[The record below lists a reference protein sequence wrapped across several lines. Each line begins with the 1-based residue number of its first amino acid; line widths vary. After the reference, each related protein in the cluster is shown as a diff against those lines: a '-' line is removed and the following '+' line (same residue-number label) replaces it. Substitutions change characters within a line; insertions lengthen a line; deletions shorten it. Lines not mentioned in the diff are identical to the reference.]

1 VRCIVN
7 SRIASFHDRFQK
19 PKSFAGQALLDYSAG
34 SSGNAAV
41 RVTRDIMTMG
51 RRRFVSAHVL

>member
-1 VRCIVN
+1 VN

-19 PKSFAGQALLDYSAG
+19 PKSFAGHALLDYSAG